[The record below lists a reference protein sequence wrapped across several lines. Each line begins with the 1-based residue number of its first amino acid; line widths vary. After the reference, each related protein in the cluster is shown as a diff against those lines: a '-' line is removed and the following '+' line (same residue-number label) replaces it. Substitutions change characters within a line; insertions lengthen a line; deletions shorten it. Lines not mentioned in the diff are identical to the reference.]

1 MPPIIGHQKAIQTIQ
16 SALESGRMHH
26 AWILSGP
33 QGVGKCTL
41 ACEMARILLDPQAV
55 AGDFG
60 QGESALMSSDGQLLA
75 SGTHPDLH
83 IVRKEDAEH
92 SKNRMLRTRKQANVP
107 LDLLRERVIGGTSAD
122 GSNHAAPAYRTSMHG
137 QGKVF
142 ILDEAELIDMN
153 GQNALLKTLEEP
165 PEKTWLILV
174 TSRPERLL
182 QTVRSRCDHV
192 RLGPLTDI
200 EMREWVSAELPD
212 TPDVEWLLDWA
223 EGSPGMAV
231 RAEET
236 ALRDCALQLKPIFK
250 DLDAG
255 RWRETFASE
264 IASFISDWADQA
276 VKANKNASK
285 DVANKQASS
294 LILRLVAKHLRGQL
308 AMIPS
313 GQTEQGRRVWE
324 LANRLAEAE
333 DQIHRGGNL
342 KQVLEGLGAGWSQ
355 LCRN

>member
-1 MPPIIGHQKAIQTIQ
+1 METIRG
-16 SALESGRMHH
+16 ALESGRMHH

-33 QGVGKCTL
+33 VGVGKCTL
-41 ACEMARILLDPQAV
+41 ACEMARVLLDPQAGP
-55 AGDFG
+55 GDFG
-60 QGESALMSSDGQLLA
+60 NGESALMSPDGQLLA
-75 SGTHPDLH
+75 TSTHPDLH

-92 SKNRMLRTRKQANVP
+92 SKNRMLRNRKQANVP
-107 LDLLRERVIGGTSAD
+107 LDLLRERVIGGTSGD
-122 GSNHAAPAYRTSMHG
+122 GSNHVAPAYRTSMNG

-165 PEKTWLILV
+165 PKNTWLILV

-192 RLGPLTDI
+192 RLGTLSESD
-200 EMREWVSAELPD
+200 MKQWLAAELPEA
-212 TPDVEWLLDWA
+212 TDVEWLLDWA

-236 ALRDCALQLKPIFK
+236 SLRDCAIHLDPIFE

-255 RWRETFASE
+255 RWRETFATE

-285 DVANKQASS
+285 DVANKQAAS
-294 LILRLVAKHLRGQL
+294 LILRLVAKHLRRQL
-308 AMIPS
+308 ALIPP
-313 GQTEQGRRVWE
+313 GETEQGKQVWE
-324 LANRLAEAE
+324 IANRLAEAE
-333 DQIHRGGNL
+333 DQLHRGGNL
-342 KQVLEGLGAGWSQ
+342 KHVMEGLGAGWSQ